1 VPDGVTELIAA
12 FKKRPRGNNV
22 VPVVGGQRGNPIVL
36 DDTACAQILAS
47 NTNLGCRHLIESQ
60 PELVHVHES
69 SNTRFIT
76 DLDTLQDVEQL
87 AQRTG
92 WRLELPGGEGVA

>member
-1 VPDGVTELIAA
+1 
-12 FKKRPRGNNV
+12 V
-22 VPVVGGQRGNPIVL
+22 VPVVGSQRGNPIVL
-36 DDTACAQILAS
+36 DGVACAQILS
-47 NTNLGCRHLIESQ
+47 SDTNLGCRHLIESQ

-69 SNTRFIT
+69 TNSRFIS

-92 WRLELPGGEGVA
+92 WRQELPGGEVVA